1 MSEITSMTQLK
12 REIRPCRELAIQR
25 KLGYTHHV
33 FVGEI
38 DEFGCN
44 IYQYSCNLESAIHY
58 KPPGKITMTKLYF
71 EDRSCAESLHCYF
84 DKEDKLLLI
93 KRDDYPNDDE
103 EEENCIKRAQSR
115 VGEELYSLDS
125 INCESY
131 VNWVFSNDNTSKQIT
146 ISIKN
151 QIIGNAFDGVF
162 STGVLRLLLHLA
174 FLENQISHDE
184 EKKEEQEGGKEDKK
198 EDKEEKNENENRKAI
213 SISNLKYLKIEKEN
227 SDPHETETKEEN
239 LHSYIRRL
247 VSIEEKLQL
256 KMQEE
261 SHQTEEH
268 KENLLNDIDNLKM
281 QKEELQKII
290 QELLHKM
297 EEKDIN
303 MLIYIHLLKGIEEK
317 IQEYSFHRK
326 KPQET
331 NKSINMITNL
341 LTPMAHLTEN
351 EEDKEQTQFVENE
364 TVALQGQIEKMPK
377 RHNDRIL
384 RRLLENGML
393 SNRISNSTSTSS
405 KPPNNEEEETQTHFE
420 ENEAVAL
427 RGQRIAR
434 RPYRPFDGNNNHP
447 LVFGIFFLSLSMGT
461 LYPNNTHLSQKRI
474 AHNGE
479 FVIVSKQF
487 GFYGHNRNPLFP
499 NTALE
504 RRMTTN
510 LLSLTQST
518 IFWKCF
524 FHILILIRQI
534 YIIRNNDFL
543 TPNQKINSIAKE
555 FFSTVCGV
563 AGSVLVQA
571 FFPIPFIGSLFYGMI
586 GHAVG
591 GIIGGFLFPR
601 LLG

>member
-1 MSEITSMTQLK
+1 MTQLK

-33 FVGEI
+33 FVGEM

-58 KPPGKITMTKLYF
+58 KPPGKITMAKLYF
-71 EDRSCAESLHCYF
+71 EDRSCAEILHYYF
-84 DKEDKLLLI
+84 DKEDKLLLM

-103 EEENCIKRAQSR
+103 EEENCIKRARSR

-131 VNWVFSNDNTSKQIT
+131 VHWVFSNDNTSKQIT

-162 STGVLRLLLHLA
+162 STGALRLLLHLA

-184 EKKEEQEGGKEDKK
+184 EKEEEQEGGKEEKK
-198 EDKEEKNENENRKAI
+198 EDKEEKNEDENRKAI
-213 SISNLKYLKIEKEN
+213 SISNSKYLKIKKEN

-268 KENLLNDIDNLKM
+268 KKNLLIDIDNLKM
-281 QKEELQKII
+281 QKEELQQII

-297 EEKDIN
+297 EEKDTN
-303 MLIYIHLLKGIEEK
+303 MLIYIHLFKGIEEK

-341 LTPMAHLTEN
+341 FTPMAHLTEN
-351 EEDKEQTQFVENE
+351 EEDKEQTQIVENE
-364 TVALQGQIEKMPK
+364 TVALQGQLEKMPK
-377 RHNDRIL
+377 RHNDIIL
-384 RRLLENGML
+384 KRLLENGML
-393 SNRISNSTSTSS
+393 SNRIPNSFTSSTSS
-405 KPPNNEEEETQTHFE
+405 KPPNNEEEKTQTHFE
-420 ENEAVAL
+420 EDEAVAL

-447 LVFGIFFLSLSMGT
+447 LVLGILFLSLSMGS
-461 LYPNNTHLSQKRI
+461 LYPNNTNLSQKRI
-474 AHNGE
+474 EHDGE
-479 FVIVSKQF
+479 FVIVSKQL
-487 GFYGHNRNPLFP
+487 GFYGHNRNPSFP

-534 YIIRNNDFL
+534 YIIRNNDVL

>member
-1 MSEITSMTQLK
+1 M
-12 REIRPCRELAIQR
+12 
-25 KLGYTHHV
+25 
-33 FVGEI
+33 
-38 DEFGCN
+38 
-44 IYQYSCNLESAIHY
+44 
-58 KPPGKITMTKLYF
+58 
-71 EDRSCAESLHCYF
+71 
-84 DKEDKLLLI
+84 

-184 EKKEEQEGGKEDKK
+184 EKKEEQEGGKEEKK
-198 EDKEEKNENENRKAI
+198 EDKEEKNEDENRKAI

-331 NKSINMITNL
+331 NKSIDMITNL

-393 SNRISNSTSTSS
+393 SNRIPNSTSTSS

-447 LVFGIFFLSLSMGT
+447 LVLGIFFLSLSMGT

-474 AHNGE
+474 EHDGE
-479 FVIVSKQF
+479 FVIVSKQL

>member
-1 MSEITSMTQLK
+1 MTQLK

-38 DEFGCN
+38 DEFGCT
-44 IYQYSCNLESAIHY
+44 IYQYSFNLESAIHY
-58 KPPGKITMTKLYF
+58 KSPGKITMTKLYF

-84 DKEDKLLLI
+84 DKEDKLLLM
-93 KRDDYPNDDE
+93 KREDYPNDVE
-103 EEENCIKRAQSR
+103 EEENSIKRAQSR
-115 VGEELYSLDS
+115 VDEELYSLDS
-125 INCESY
+125 NNCESF

-146 ISIKN
+146 ISIQN

-162 STGVLRLLLHLA
+162 STGVLRPLLHLA
-174 FLENQISHDE
+174 FCENQISHDE
-184 EKKEEQEGGKEDKK
+184 EKKEEQVGG
-198 EDKEEKNENENRKAI
+198 KEEKNEDENRKAI
-213 SISNLKYLKIEKEN
+213 STSNVKYLKIEKEN
-227 SDPHETETKEEN
+227 SAPHETETKEET

-256 KMQEE
+256 KIQEE
-261 SHQTEEH
+261 HSESLQTE
-268 KENLLNDIDNLKM
+268 KQKANLLIDIDNLKTE
-281 QKEELQKII
+281 KEELQQII
-290 QELLHKM
+290 QELHKM

-303 MLIYIHLLKGIEEK
+303 MLIHIHFLKGIEEK

-331 NKSINMITNL
+331 NKSINMTTNL
-341 LTPMAHLTEN
+341 FIPMARQTEN

-364 TVALQGQIEKMPK
+364 TVASQGQLEKMPK

-384 RRLLENGML
+384 EKLLENGML
-393 SNRISNSTSTSS
+393 SNRIPNSFTSS

-427 RGQRIAR
+427 REQPIAR

-447 LVFGIFFLSLSMGT
+447 IVLGILFLSFSMGI
-461 LYPNNTHLSQKRI
+461 LYQNNTHLSQKRI
-474 AHNGE
+474 EHNGE
-479 FVIVSKQF
+479 FIIVSKQL
-487 GFYGHNRNPLFP
+487 GFYGTNCNPSFP
-499 NTALE
+499 NTVLE
-504 RRMTTN
+504 KRMTTN
-510 LLSLTQST
+510 LLSLTSST

-534 YIIRNNDFL
+534 HIIRNNDVW
-543 TPNQKINSIAKE
+543 TPNQKTTNIAKE

-571 FFPIPFIGSLFYGMI
+571 FIPIPFIGSLFYGMI
-586 GHAVG
+586 CHAVG
-591 GIIGGFLFPR
+591 GIIGGCLFP
-601 LLG
+601 LLLC

>member
-1 MSEITSMTQLK
+1 MTHLK
-12 REIRPCRELAIQR
+12 QEIRPCRELAIQR

-33 FVGEI
+33 FVGEV

-44 IYQYSCNLESAIHY
+44 IYQYSCNLESAIRY
-58 KPPGKITMTKLYF
+58 KPPGKITMTKLNF

-84 DKEDKLLLI
+84 DREDKLLLM
-93 KRDDYPNDDE
+93 KRDDYPNNDE
-103 EEENCIKRAQSR
+103 EEKNCIKRAQSR
-115 VGEELYSLDS
+115 VGEELYSLVS

-162 STGVLRLLLHLA
+162 STGVLRPLLHLA

-184 EKKEEQEGGKEDKK
+184 EKKEEKEGGKEEKK
-198 EDKEEKNENENRKAI
+198 EDKVEKNEDENRKAI
-213 SISNLKYLKIEKEN
+213 SISIVKYLKIEKEN

-247 VSIEEKLQL
+247 ESIQEKIQL
-256 KMQEE
+256 KIQEEHSE
-261 SHQTEEH
+261 SHQTEEQ
-268 KENLLNDIDNLKM
+268 KENLLIDIDNLKM
-281 QKEELQKII
+281 QEEELQQII
-290 QELLHKM
+290 EELLHIM

-303 MLIYIHLLKGIEEK
+303 MLIYIHYLKGVEEK
-317 IQEYSFHRK
+317 LQEHSFHRK

-341 LTPMAHLTEN
+341 FTPMARQTEN
-351 EEDKEQTQFVENE
+351 EEDKEQTQFE
-364 TVALQGQIEKMPK
+364 TVALQGQLEKMPK
-377 RHNDRIL
+377 RNNDRNL
-384 RRLLENGML
+384 KKLPENSMLLNRLP
-393 SNRISNSTSTSS
+393 NSFTSS

-427 RGQRIAR
+427 RGQPIAR
-434 RPYRPFDGNNNHP
+434 RPDRPFEDNNIHP
-447 LVFGIFFLSLSMGT
+447 VVLGFLHLSTGT
-461 LYPNNTHLSQKRI
+461 LYPNNTHLSQK
-474 AHNGE
+474 
-479 FVIVSKQF
+479 IVSQKL
-487 GFYGHNRNPLFP
+487 GNPSFP

-504 RRMTTN
+504 KRMTTN
-510 LLSLTQST
+510 LTLTSST
-518 IFWKCF
+518 IFWNCF
-524 FHILILIRQI
+524 FHILILLRQI
-534 YIIRNNDFL
+534 YIIRNNDVL

-601 LLG
+601 LLS